1 MEVNLKG
8 CFKGRF
14 SSGRQNQKESKVRR
28 KKIQQDEND
37 LSLIKG

>member
-8 CFKGRF
+8 GFKGRF
-14 SSGRQNQKESKVRR
+14 SFGRQIKKECKVRG
-28 KKIQQDEND
+28 KKTQQDEND